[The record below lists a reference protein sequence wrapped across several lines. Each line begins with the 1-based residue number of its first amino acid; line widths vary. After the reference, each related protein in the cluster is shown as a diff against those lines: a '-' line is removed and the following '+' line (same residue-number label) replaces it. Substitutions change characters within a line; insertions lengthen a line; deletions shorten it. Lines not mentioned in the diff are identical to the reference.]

1 MRIDTQTIQSPSL
14 AIRPDASAGA
24 PTGAMLEPDLVAS
37 AARWLPIVATVLAT
51 TAAVLL
57 ASGLAV
63 MMSLS

>member
-24 PTGAMLEPDLVAS
+24 PAGAMLKPDLVAR
-37 AARWLPIVATVLAT
+37 AARWLPIVAT
-51 TAAVLL
+51 
-57 ASGLAV
+57 GLAV

>member
-1 MRIDTQTIQSPSL
+1 
-14 AIRPDASAGA
+14 
-24 PTGAMLEPDLVAS
+24 MLEPDLVAS

-51 TAAVLL
+51 TTAVLL